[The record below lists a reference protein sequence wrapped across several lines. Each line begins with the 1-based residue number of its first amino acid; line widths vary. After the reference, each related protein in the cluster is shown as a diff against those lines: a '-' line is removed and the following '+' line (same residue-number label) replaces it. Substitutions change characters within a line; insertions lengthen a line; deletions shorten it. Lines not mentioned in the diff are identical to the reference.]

1 MSKNL
6 VLVLDTET
14 IGVCDPTVY
23 DLGYVIY
30 DLADGKVL
38 VARDYLTKEV
48 YGQTERMKTAYYAN
62 KLPLYEER
70 LADGYCKKVKWSY
83 ILRQLKRDI
92 NKYKVDGLWAYNS
105 GFDKRAIA
113 ETCKELKVN
122 HNPTA
127 DGINDIWKGL
137 TDPHIT
143 ESAAYQEFCRRN
155 GYFTKHKKPRVR
167 ATAEIVFRFLTQ
179 DEDYQEQHTALEDS
193 KIEAV
198 ILRKAR
204 ALAMANAQTERNTM
218 DKKTERQLKLFR
230 KIKEEQNR
238 RKYGIFQTYTI
249 TQTERKELVM
259 NEKVA
264 NYLFEQLT
272 KYARQHYVWRQGYD
286 KWVEFTP
293 QLIQQIISTPDG
305 MRKQDIVVL
314 CESPEYEDCPFEIE
328 HDSPWDH
335 RWPGDYD
342 ENAYNCWKVIAYS
355 LEDVLLRREEW
366 DNGEKPYFAAH
377 PTLFDFTA
385 NSAHHGVPQLSEEE
399 YTSLN

>member
-1 MSKNL
+1 MNNNL

-30 DLADGKVL
+30 DLADGRVL

-92 NKYKVDGLWAYNS
+92 NKYKVGGLWAYNS

-113 ETCKELKVN
+113 KTCKELKVN

-204 ALAMANAQTERNTM
+204 ALAMANA
-218 DKKTERQLKLFR
+218 
-230 KIKEEQNR
+230 
-238 RKYGIFQTYTI
+238 
-249 TQTERKELVM
+249 
-259 NEKVA
+259 
-264 NYLFEQLT
+264 
-272 KYARQHYVWRQGYD
+272 
-286 KWVEFTP
+286 
-293 QLIQQIISTPDG
+293 
-305 MRKQDIVVL
+305 
-314 CESPEYEDCPFEIE
+314 
-328 HDSPWDH
+328 
-335 RWPGDYD
+335 
-342 ENAYNCWKVIAYS
+342 
-355 LEDVLLRREEW
+355 
-366 DNGEKPYFAAH
+366 
-377 PTLFDFTA
+377 
-385 NSAHHGVPQLSEEE
+385 
-399 YTSLN
+399 